1 MLKFF
6 KKNSFNYLYASLFLL
21 FLFQF
26 ALETNKYC
34 DNFTRLLSIGIVLNL
49 IFFLKLNENTKINTP
64 LISYISFLYSIFV
77 LPRLFMLSYMPDF
90 VKFPFED
97 ITSTIINKGLVIF
110 LLTTVMLYLG
120 IFFGAKIWPQKKYLQ
135 EDGVFSFKA
144 VSIIL
149 IINLMVVGFLNYFLE
164 MSPYLHSVNSFEHNN
179 FIQILKCFFS
189 LDTVMFL
196 TLTIFFSNQKHHND
210 GKWLFLT
217 CITIFLFWIDS
228 TLSGS
233 RGGSLRILMQF
244 IVVYLIVN
252 KAYLKERIVF
262 FFLFLIIC
270 ISPITYNFGDYARK
284 TINTTQNFNP
294 RLVVKNIYYS
304 ESYYDNSSS
313 LKSFEAIFN
322 RLSIVDYAI
331 LLPYTPR
338 NESLLKKY
346 VSWEY
351 IFKSTIN
358 SIYPGTLFQEA
369 PLSTARAI
377 NVIYRKYTENFVL
390 SNGYFSEFWTS
401 FALLFFLFGLLVIPI
416 HFFIGL
422 GLQFG
427 YTFFSKMKY
436 NYNIFLLAS
445 YLYLAP
451 IFILFT
457 MGIDHTI
464 QSILVVFFQSLS
476 FFLIYKLATFFIYL
490 MRSN

>member
-1 MLKFF
+1 MLKSF

-34 DNFTRLLSIGIVLNL
+34 DNFTRLLSFGIVLNL

-217 CITIFLFWIDS
+217 CIIIFLFWIDS

-233 RGGSLRILMQF
+233 RGGSLKILMQF
-244 IVVYLIVN
+244 IVVYLVVN
-252 KAYLKERIVF
+252 KVYLKERIVF

-284 TINTTQNFNP
+284 TIITTQNFNP
-294 RLVVKNIYYS
+294 KLMVKNIYYS

-313 LKSFEAIFN
+313 LKGIFN

-369 PLSTARAI
+369 PLSTSRVI
-377 NVIYRKYTENFVL
+377 NIIFRGYSESYVL

-401 FALLFFLFGLLVIPI
+401 FALLFIIVGLLVIPI
-416 HFFIGL
+416 HFLIGL
-422 GLQFG
+422 ALQFG
-427 YTFFSKMKY
+427 YTFLTRV
-436 NYNIFLLAS
+436 NYKFGVILAASFLFIV
-445 YLYLAP
+445 P
-451 IFILFT
+451 ILTVFT
-457 MGIDHTI
+457 MGIDHSIQTLLIVSCQTI
-464 QSILVVFFQSLS
+464 S
-476 FFLIYKLATFFIYL
+476 FFSIYKLAVFFINIFKK
-490 MRSN
+490 RG